1 MELAIPLI
9 GLGGLYLIANAKKE
23 EPYVNSYTPSSYSK
37 KEEIVDEVFVDLA
50 GREVNTK
57 DYTNRMVPFF
67 GKTKNIGTSLTNFNQ
82 SENVLDNLTGDGS
95 NQLKKTEN
103 APLFKPEESLQ
114 FTYGIPVQT
123 DYLQERMTQ
132 SKSMNGVK
140 PFQEERVA
148 PGINQGY
155 TTKGSGGYNSGMEY
169 RHTWQ
174 DKTVDELRVATKPKE
189 TYSLLNHEGPAQ
201 TRVQNLGIEGKMEK
215 HLPDRYYANTPDRYF
230 VTQGMESAPTVR
242 SIQTTHNETR
252 TETTKAYQGIPGN
265 AGVCAPTKHGMYR
278 QDNRQQLPAHDVLPS
293 QYAVSQNNLTSVNYQ
308 TFPNNRSVI
317 NQEPMGV
324 LGSLVSAITAP
335 LKDMIKPT
343 RKEELV
349 ECSRMGNLGSF
360 IPSAPV
366 PDSAVQTTIKQN
378 TMYSPL
384 EMGARPFAKVTD
396 GAYTVSE
403 HQAVSNER
411 DTTNMAYSGGAA
423 SVLSQQRV
431 YDTYHSP
438 SGDKTAHGRPA
449 NGNIQVYTPTINQTV
464 TSNRS
469 NMHEPYL
476 GMPQLAKVMAG
487 PEQYNSTRM
496 PNQYT
501 EASRIEPSLL
511 DAFKQNPYTHQ
522 IGSVA

>member
-1 MELAIPLI
+1 
-9 GLGGLYLIANAKKE
+9 
-23 EPYVNSYTPSSYSK
+23 
-37 KEEIVDEVFVDLA
+37 
-50 GREVNTK
+50 
-57 DYTNRMVPFF
+57 
-67 GKTKNIGTSLTNFNQ
+67 
-82 SENVLDNLTGDGS
+82 
-95 NQLKKTEN
+95 
-103 APLFKPEESLQ
+103 
-114 FTYGIPVQT
+114 
-123 DYLQERMTQ
+123 
-132 SKSMNGVK
+132 
-140 PFQEERVA
+140 
-148 PGINQGY
+148 
-155 TTKGSGGYNSGMEY
+155 
-169 RHTWQ
+169 
-174 DKTVDELRVATKPKE
+174 
-189 TYSLLNHEGPAQ
+189 
-201 TRVQNLGIEGKMEK
+201 
-215 HLPDRYYANTPDRYF
+215 
-230 VTQGMESAPTVR
+230 
-242 SIQTTHNETR
+242 
-252 TETTKAYQGIPGN
+252 
-265 AGVCAPTKHGMYR
+265 
-278 QDNRQQLPAHDVLPS
+278 
-293 QYAVSQNNLTSVNYQ
+293 
-308 TFPNNRSVI
+308 
-317 NQEPMGV
+317 
-324 LGSLVSAITAP
+324 
-335 LKDMIKPT
+335 
-343 RKEELV
+343 
-349 ECSRMGNLGSF
+349 
-360 IPSAPV
+360 
-366 PDSAVQTTIKQN
+366 
-378 TMYSPL
+378 MYSPL